1 MAAKSKRPE
10 QTIKNNELMNATQS
24 KLMRFPDK
32 PFPHSMLLIFEEYK
46 YEKFKS
52 GEFGSSVPASAKGI
66 ISDDRATGIGLR
78 SVNSIELPFPKQ
90 LTDNTGLIYNDMR
103 QNPLAEGAVQMALK
117 ASSGDGSSLG
127 GLPDAIK
134 NMGEGAAAMAG
145 STEGGAM
152 GAIKSIGKSIA
163 DTSTAD
169 AAAIT
174 RYMLSKF
181 VPDSIAGAVNLAAAT
196 VLNPR
201 ETISF
206 EGVQLKTHTFSWDL
220 YPDNHRDSAKIQDI
234 IKQMKLNVLPDVVD
248 ITSENAGAGIKK
260 AFLKFPRTCKI
271 HLIGV
276 DQEYY
281 MKFKPCMVT
290 SMSVDYAAGGTLG
303 IIAGGR
309 PAGVSITLNLQEL
322 QIETTADYGVDPS
335 GMEGIDTEDA
345 GTAESTDGNGPAPG
359 GAPPAGTGE

>member
-1 MAAKSKRPE
+1 MASRPE
-10 QTIKNNELMNATQS
+10 QTIDNNEKMNAMQS

-46 YEKFKS
+46 YEKFKT
-52 GEFGSSVPASAKGI
+52 GEFGSSIPAAAKGI
-66 ISDDRATGIGLR
+66 ISDERATGIGLR
-78 SVNSIELPFPKQ
+78 SINSIELPFPKQ

-103 QNPLAEGAVQMALK
+103 QNPLAEGAVQLALK
-117 ASSGDGSSLG
+117 ASKGDGSSLG

-134 NMGEGAAAMAG
+134 NMGQGAAAMTG
-145 STEGGAM
+145 NVEGGAM
-152 GAIKSIGKSIA
+152 GAIKAIGKSISE
-163 DTSTAD
+163 TSTAD

-174 RYMLSKF
+174 KYMLSKF
-181 VPDSIAGAVNLAAAT
+181 VPDSLAGAVNLAAGT

-248 ITSENAGAGIKK
+248 ITSEKSGAGIKK

-271 HLIGV
+271 FLIGV

-290 SMSVDYAAGGTLG
+290 SMTVDYAAGGTLG

-322 QIETTADYGVDPS
+322 QIETTSDYGVDPT
-335 GMEGIDTEDA
+335 GTEGVDTEDA
-345 GTAESTDGNGPAPG
+345 QTVEDTNGGGTAPG
-359 GAPPAGTGE
+359 GGN

>member
-1 MAAKSKRPE
+1 MASRPE
-10 QTIKNNELMNATQS
+10 QTIDNNEKMNAMQS

-46 YEKFKS
+46 YEKFKT
-52 GEFGSSVPASAKGI
+52 GEFGSSIPAAAKGI
-66 ISDDRATGIGLR
+66 ISDERATGIGLR
-78 SVNSIELPFPKQ
+78 SINSIELPFPKQ

-103 QNPLAEGAVQMALK
+103 QNPLAEGAVQLALK
-117 ASSGDGSSLG
+117 ASKGDGSSLG

-134 NMGEGAAAMAG
+134 NMGQGAAAMTG
-145 STEGGAM
+145 NVEGGAM
-152 GAIKSIGKSIA
+152 GAIKAIGKSISE
-163 DTSTAD
+163 TSTAD

-174 RYMLSKF
+174 KYMLSKF
-181 VPDSIAGAVNLAAAT
+181 VPDSLAGAVNLAAGT

-248 ITSENAGAGIKK
+248 ITSEKSGAGIKK

-271 HLIGV
+271 FLIGV

-290 SMSVDYAAGGTLG
+290 SMTVDYAAGGTLG

-309 PAGVSITLNLQEL
+309 PAGVSITLSLQEL
-322 QIETTADYGVDPS
+322 QIETTSDYGVDPT
-335 GMEGIDTEDA
+335 GTEGVDTEDA
-345 GTAESTDGNGPAPG
+345 QTVEDTDGGGTAPG
-359 GAPPAGTGE
+359 GGN